1 MDSYDEK
8 IEGTTKGLLKFGFK
22 SLAIAGETVKPFLPL
37 FGEAL
42 SIVDEIVNIYEDAQY
57 NRKSCITLI
66 DRVENAKTAVKS
78 LSRRKEE
85 NEEKFREEGYYLSFT
100 KFVGILKRIKSFVK
114 EVSSLSK
121 FRNVIQASEIREKF
135 KILIEDFDSNVS
147 ILKLAMII
155 SNEEQR
161 KKDNE
166 ILEGDLAG
174 MTKYLENVEGGLT
187 NVKTGINTVLEEVEI
202 LNKKIDKLTSSS
214 IVGKEFIPTEILP
227 IELEEPKQKFTN
239 DNYYKKWSRKLL
251 NDVFCKKI
259 ITANEDTL
267 EYKKIN
273 AQLAILGRMQESTS
287 IIKFYGLSTVN
298 SEKVMVFEWAEYGNL
313 KEFYEKYEIDW
324 PLKLQIAVNICRGI
338 AFLHGCQIL
347 HHDIRCESILIT
359 DNIEPKI
366 SNFVYSRYDNQQT
379 SNISKVKTNYILNWM
394 APEKIEQHTH
404 NQKVTIEGKKIYKKY
419 TVRCDIFSFGMLLWE
434 LAFQRMP
441 YKNYNQ
447 QQIMEYVTAGGR
459 EKFDFGLNLTSVQ
472 QEFGNVIK
480 AAWQGEP
487 LDRPE
492 IKDLFNILNE
502 LSQANEYPRTLSLR
516 EIQKNENSCD
526 LANLMPEMPNY
537 TIDILPYEPL
547 IPFKEGCEAH
557 KKGDLQK
564 AWKCFVGHANNGNFH
579 AKYWQGYYLLDGVN
593 GEIDKEKGLN
603 LLRESAEEGIKE
615 AQFRYAFALKDKKPF
630 DKNEFVKY
638 LTLAADNGLDI
649 ARFNLGNLYIN
660 GKLGFD
666 KDNDTGL
673 RYLRLAAYNRHP
685 DAMAMLNTLKN

>member
-338 AFLHGCQIL
+338 AFLHGW
-347 HHDIRCESILIT
+347 CESILIT

-379 SNISKVKTNYILNWM
+379 SNISKVKTNYNLNWM

-480 AAWQGEP
+480 AA
-487 LDRPE
+487 
-492 IKDLFNILNE
+492 
-502 LSQANEYPRTLSLR
+502 
-516 EIQKNENSCD
+516 
-526 LANLMPEMPNY
+526 
-537 TIDILPYEPL
+537 
-547 IPFKEGCEAH
+547 
-557 KKGDLQK
+557 
-564 AWKCFVGHANNGNFH
+564 
-579 AKYWQGYYLLDGVN
+579 
-593 GEIDKEKGLN
+593 
-603 LLRESAEEGIKE
+603 
-615 AQFRYAFALKDKKPF
+615 
-630 DKNEFVKY
+630 
-638 LTLAADNGLDI
+638 ADNGLDI